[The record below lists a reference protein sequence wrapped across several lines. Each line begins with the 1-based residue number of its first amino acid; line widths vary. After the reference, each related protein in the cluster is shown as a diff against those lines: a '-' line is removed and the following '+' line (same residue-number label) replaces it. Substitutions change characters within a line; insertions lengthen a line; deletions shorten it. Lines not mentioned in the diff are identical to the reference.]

1 MGHILL
7 MPKLINSFLQDGFQ
21 HLIGPYTGYSPE
33 VNPTISQAFATA
45 AFRFGHTLINP
56 MLVRLDREFESI
68 PEGPLPLHEAFF
80 APERLLAEGGV
91 DPLLRGL
98 FATPLKLPMSE
109 QVKCHYI
116 FI

>member
-1 MGHILL
+1 
-7 MPKLINSFLQDGFQ
+7 
-21 HLIGPYTGYSPE
+21 
-33 VNPTISQAFATA
+33 VNPSVSNAFATA

-56 MLVRLDREFESI
+56 RLERLDKQFQPI

-98 FATPLKLPMSE
+98 FASSLKQPMSE
-109 QVKCHYI
+109 QVNMRVMHTMDI
-116 FI
+116 

>member
-1 MGHILL
+1 
-7 MPKLINSFLQDGFQ
+7 
-21 HLIGPYTGYSPE
+21 
-33 VNPTISQAFATA
+33 VNPSVSNAFATA

-56 MLVRLDREFESI
+56 RLERLDKQFQPI

-98 FATPLKLPMSE
+98 FASPLKQPMSE
-109 QVKCHYI
+109 QVNTRVILMLWTLDQAYCMNDI
-116 FI
+116 